1 MESMAVFEVAAGL
14 LKPRTSLASAAIH
27 PNGSGFPQ
35 ILRGMIEVED
45 AHSHGLEELIEDA
58 PEAAS
63 AIAEPDPPWW
73 SGRRL
78 ADKPRARV
86 EV

>member
-1 MESMAVFEVAAGL
+1 MESMAVFEVAAGR

-45 AHSHGLEELIEDA
+45 AHSHGLEKLIEDA

-63 AIAEPDPPWW
+63 AIA
-73 SGRRL
+73 
-78 ADKPRARV
+78 DKPRARV

>member
-63 AIAEPDPPWW
+63 AIA
-73 SGRRL
+73 
-78 ADKPRARV
+78 DKPRARV